1 MNSPQSS
8 PWTLRFSLFGLP
20 VSIHPVSWVVLAILG
35 GALGVSDG
43 GQLSR
48 VLLFV
53 VAGMLTLLVH
63 EFGHALTGRATG
75 ALVERIEIAGMG
87 GTTHFAMLPPR
98 RLGYFLVVLAGP
110 LATLVLGALLGLA
123 FGLQL
128 GNAWLGLRLAFLLPW
143 VETLPL
149 ELQQQLM
156 VGLYTHSV
164 PELLL
169 QFYVVGMSICFWWGL
184 FNLLPIFPLDGGRL
198 LGSVIN
204 NYAVPCVIGLV
215 LSAGLA
221 VWALIEAQWLNVMIL
236 GYLAFI
242 NWQYLAVFRRS
253 GK

>member
-1 MNSPQSS
+1 MNSPQPS

-75 ALVERIEIAGMG
+75 ALV
-87 GTTHFAMLPPR
+87 
-98 RLGYFLVVLAGP
+98 VLAGP

-164 PELLL
+164 PELLV

-221 VWALIEAQWLNVMIL
+221 IWALVEAQWLNVMIL
-236 GYLAFI
+236 GYLGFI